1 MEKNP
6 CYVPTDTLY
15 EEKREENGGKNQ
27 QTSIGGKDGP
37 ANMISTKRRKTTK
50 RCFVG
55 IIAAVVF
62 ISILS
67 LSLVAVIVLAHL
79 QIGNLQNKIETLEKK
94 LNQTENTGLQL
105 QTTQLNSLQ
114 SSVDTLNTDR
124 DTAMVQLSSLQ
135 SSVNTLNTDRDT
147 AMVQLSSLQSLVNTL
162 NTDRDTAM
170 VQLSSLQSSVNTL
183 NTTTMVQLSSLQSSV
198 NTLNTTTMVQLS
210 SLQSSVNT
218 LNTTTKVQ
226 LSSLQ
231 SSVNTL
237 NTTTMVQ
244 LSSLQSSV
252 NTLNTT
258 TMVKLSSLQSSV
270 NTLNTTTMAQ
280 LSSLQSSVGS
290 PVNLNQSCNEETG
303 SCEISAS
310 SSTHYWRTCRTTTLP
325 INRTVSVHVIQVCYH
340 CMNIHIQFH
349 AFSVVDLA
357 FGQGL

>member
-1 MEKNP
+1 MIVTTEMEKNP

-15 EEKREENGGKNQ
+15 EEKREENGGTNQ

-37 ANMISTKRRKTTK
+37 ANMISTKLRKTTK

-79 QIGNLQNKIETLEKK
+79 QIGNLQNKIETLE
-94 LNQTENTGLQL
+94 QL

-114 SSVDTLNTDR
+114 SLVDTLNTDR

-147 AMVQLSSLQSLVNTL
+147 AMVQLSSLQSSVNTL
-162 NTDRDTAM
+162 NTTTM
-170 VQLSSLQSSVNTL
+170 VQLSSLQSSVNIL

-198 NTLNTTTMVQLS
+198 NTLNTTTMA
-210 SLQSSVNT
+210 
-218 LNTTTKVQ
+218 K
-226 LSSLQ
+226 
-231 SSVNTL
+231 
-237 NTTTMVQ
+237 
-244 LSSLQSSV
+244 
-252 NTLNTT
+252 
-258 TMVKLSSLQSSV
+258 
-270 NTLNTTTMAQ
+270 